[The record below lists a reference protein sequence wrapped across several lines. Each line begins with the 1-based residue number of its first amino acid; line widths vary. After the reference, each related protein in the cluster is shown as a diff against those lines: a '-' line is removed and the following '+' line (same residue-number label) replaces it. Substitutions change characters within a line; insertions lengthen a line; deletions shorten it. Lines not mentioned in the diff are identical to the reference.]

1 MRLLK
6 RKTHPPKLKNEY
18 MNKSGPILV
27 GIAILL
33 LPYTLSAQSTGQT
46 VPPATPFDQKKED
59 LKKQLESLEGEIGS
73 YRDVVEEKSARA
85 ATLEGEIGRLNTSI
99 KKEEG
104 TLELRT
110 KNITNLS
117 QEIETREAEV
127 ARLQRLKEKRRE
139 DLGHA
144 IQSYAEADSSSLLEI
159 LLEGATLAEGVDRV
173 ETISQLEGG
182 IALEVDALGALAQ
195 TIEERVNYLAEKR
208 EEEHQLRRVQELA
221 RQELERNRQREKHI
235 LQQTRG
241 EEKRYRE
248 LLTKS
253 QATADAI
260 RQQIYVL
267 EGVGVSL
274 KFEDALRLAEYVS
287 SLTGI
292 RPAFLLA
299 VLKKESRWGEK
310 QGTGNWRQDMH
321 TRDHDA
327 FLVITREL
335 GVNPDTMPVSKKP
348 WYGWGGAMGPAQF
361 LPNTWL
367 IYKAEVARLTGH
379 NPPNPWNITDA
390 FVAAGVKL
398 SKAGAS
404 SKAPD
409 QEWRAAMIYFAGS
422 NWQNKSYAFY
432 GDSVME
438 FAEIL
443 QEQINV
449 LKAQ

>member
-1 MRLLK
+1 
-6 RKTHPPKLKNEY
+6 
-18 MNKSGPILV
+18 MNKRGLVFV
-27 GIAILL
+27 GIATLL
-33 LPYTLSAQSTGQT
+33 LPYMLVAQTAT
-46 VPPATPFDQKKED
+46 PKTPFDQQKEE
-59 LKKQLESLEGEIGS
+59 LKKQLESLQGEINS
-73 YRDVVEEKSARA
+73 YRGAAEEKKAHA
-85 ATLEGEIGRLNTSI
+85 ATLEGEIGRLNSSI

-104 TLELRT
+104 GIDLRNN
-110 KNITNLS
+110 NISNLS
-117 QEIETREAEV
+117 QEIETRETEV
-127 ARLQRLKEKRRE
+127 TRLQRLEEKRRE

-144 IQSYAEADSSSLLEI
+144 LQFYAEADSSSLLEI
-159 LLEGATLAEGVDRV
+159 LLEGATLAESVDRV

-182 IALEVDALGALAQ
+182 IALEVDALGALAR

-208 EEEHQLRRVQELA
+208 EEERQLRRVQELA
-221 RQELERNRQREKHI
+221 RQELERNRQREKSI
-235 LQQTRG
+235 LDQTRG

-253 QATADAI
+253 QTTADSI

-299 VLKKESRWGEK
+299 VLQKESHWGEK

-321 TRDHDA
+321 PRDHAA
-327 FLVITREL
+327 FLAITQEL

-361 LPNTWL
+361 IPTTWL
-367 IYKAEVARLTGH
+367 VYKAEVGQLTGH

-398 SKAGAS
+398 GKAGAS
-404 SKAPD
+404 SKTPD

-422 NWQNKSYAFY
+422 NWQNKSYSFY

-438 FAEIL
+438 FAETL

>member
-1 MRLLK
+1 M
-6 RKTHPPKLKNEY
+6 
-18 MNKSGPILV
+18 

-33 LPYTLSAQSTGQT
+33 LPYTLGAQT
-46 VPPATPFDQKKED
+46 PAPKTPFDQKKED
-59 LKKQLESLEGEIGS
+59 LKKQLESLQGEIDS
-73 YRDVVEEKSARA
+73 YRGVVEEKQAHA
-85 ATLEGEIGRLNTSI
+85 ATLEGEIGRLNASI

-104 TLELRT
+104 GIELRT
-110 KNITNLS
+110 NAIGNIS
-117 QEIETREAEV
+117 QEIETRKAEV
-127 ARLQRLKEKRRE
+127 ARLERLEEKRRE

-144 IQSYAEADSSSLLEI
+144 LQSYAEADSSSLLEI
-159 LLEGATLAEGVDRV
+159 LLEGATLAESVDRV

-182 IALEVDALGALAQ
+182 IALEVDALGALAH

-208 EEEHQLRRVQELA
+208 EEEQQLRRVQELA
-221 RQELERNRQREKHI
+221 RQELERNRQREKNI

-253 QATADAI
+253 QVSAQAI

-299 VLKKESRWGEK
+299 VLQKESRWGEK

-321 TRDHDA
+321 PRDHDA
-327 FLVITREL
+327 FLAITKEL

-361 LPNTWL
+361 IPTTWVA
-367 IYKAEVARLTGH
+367 YKAEVARLTGH
-379 NPPNPWNITDA
+379 NPPNPWNISDA

-398 SKAGAS
+398 GKAGAN
-404 SKAPD
+404 KRTPD
-409 QEWRAAMIYFAGS
+409 QEWRAAMIYFAGG

-438 FAEIL
+438 FAETL

-449 LKAQ
+449 LKAE

>member
-1 MRLLK
+1 MRMY
-6 RKTHPPKLKNEY
+6 RSIAIGT
-18 MNKSGPILV
+18 
-27 GIAILL
+27 AILL
-33 LPYTLSAQSTGQT
+33 LPYFLAAQTAAQK
-46 VPPATPFDQKKED
+46 TPSDQKKED
-59 LKKQLESLEGEIGS
+59 LKKQLESLQGEIDS
-73 YRDVVEEKSARA
+73 YQDVVEEKKAHA
-85 ATLEGEIGRLNTSI
+85 ATLEGEIGQLNSSI
-99 KKEEG
+99 KKEESG
-104 TLELRT
+104 IESRT
-110 KNITNLS
+110 RTIGGLS

-127 ARLQRLKEKRRE
+127 ARLKRLEEKRRE

-144 IQSYAEADSSSLLEI
+144 LQSYAEADSSSVLEI
-159 LLEGATLAEGVDRV
+159 LLQGATLAEGVDRV
-173 ETISQLEGG
+173 ETITQLEGG
-182 IALEVDALGALAQ
+182 IALEVDALGALAH
-195 TIEERVNYLAEKR
+195 TIEERVNYLTEKR
-208 EEEHQLRRVQELA
+208 EEEQQLRRVQELA
-221 RQELERNRQREKHI
+221 RQELERNRQREKNI
-235 LQQTRG
+235 LRETRG
-241 EEKRYRE
+241 EEKRYSE

-253 QATADAI
+253 QVTANAI

-274 KFEDALRLAEYVS
+274 KFEDALKLAEYIS

-321 TRDHDA
+321 TRDHAA
-327 FLVITREL
+327 FLAITQEL
-335 GVNPDTMPVSKKP
+335 GLNPDTMPVSRKP

-361 LPNTWL
+361 IPTTWL
-367 IYKAEVARLTGH
+367 VYKAEVARLTGH

-398 SKAGAS
+398 SKAGAN
-404 SKAPD
+404 KQTPD

-438 FAEIL
+438 FAETL

-449 LKAQ
+449 IKAEQ

>member
-1 MRLLK
+1 
-6 RKTHPPKLKNEY
+6 
-18 MNKSGPILV
+18 MNKCSSIFI
-27 GIAILL
+27 GIAFVL
-33 LPYTLSAQSTGQT
+33 LPSTLAAQS
-46 VPPATPFDQKKED
+46 VSPKTPFDQHKEE
-59 LKKQLESLEGEIGS
+59 LKKQLESLQGEIDS
-73 YRDVVEEKSARA
+73 YRDVVEEKKAHA
-85 ATLEGEIGRLNTSI
+85 TTLEGEIGRLNTSI

-104 TLELRT
+104 GIKSRT
-110 KNITNLS
+110 NTIANLS
-117 QEIETREAEV
+117 QEIETREEEI
-127 ARLQRLKEKRRE
+127 ARLERLEEKRRDE
-139 DLGHA
+139 LGHA
-144 IQSYAEADSSSLLEI
+144 LQSYAEADSSSLLEI
-159 LLEGATLAEGVDRV
+159 LLEGATLAESVDRV

-182 IALEVDALGALAQ
+182 IALEVDALGALAH

-208 EEEHQLRRVQELA
+208 EEEHQLRRIQELA
-221 RQELERNRQREKHI
+221 RQALERSRQHERNI
-235 LQQTRG
+235 LQETRG
-241 EEKRYRE
+241 EEKRYQE

-267 EGVGVSL
+267 EGVGISL

-287 SLTGI
+287 GLTGV

-299 VLKKESRWGEK
+299 VLQKESRWGEK

-321 TRDHDA
+321 SRDHNA
-327 FLVITREL
+327 FLAITQEL
-335 GVNPDTMPVSKKP
+335 GLNPDTMPVSKKP

-361 LPNTWL
+361 IPTTWL
-367 IYKAEVARLTGH
+367 VYKTEVARLTGH

-398 SKAGAS
+398 GRAGAS
-404 SKAPD
+404 KKTPE
-409 QEWRAAMIYFAGS
+409 QEWRAAMIYFAGN
-422 NWQNKSYAFY
+422 NWQNKAYAFY

-449 LKAQ
+449 LKAS